1 MDKVVTS
8 EKMLVGD
15 NFSGDVDSD
24 MVGFGEVD
32 GGFWD

>member
-1 MDKVVTS
+1 MTS

-32 GGFWD
+32 GGVLGLGK

>member
-1 MDKVVTS
+1 MTS

-32 GGFWD
+32 LGVLGLGK